1 MDIIVTII
9 PIFAVI
15 MLGWTARRKG
25 FMPDA
30 FLESAN
36 RLVYYLAIPAMIF
49 RAISR
54 VSFHAEFNGVVLL
67 MTMIPIVA
75 LFFIAR
81 LVGGAGRLRRAELG
95 VFIQASFHGNLGYIG
110 LAVAFYYLG
119 SAGLARAG
127 ILAGFIMILQN
138 FLAVLALQLHSNKKP
153 EKGSLLPILRKILAN
168 PVILS
173 ALAGILFSVAEAP
186 TPTVVNRTLD
196 ILSAMA
202 LPLALLI
209 IGASLSLELIQSRI
223 RSVLQSSFLKLAVL
237 PGLGVLLFRVAG
249 LGPGEYLP
257 GLILLASPTA
267 TLVYVMAREMDG
279 DADFAVASVSAST
292 LLSAVTFSLWLIVAG

>member
-1 MDIIVTII
+1 MNIVATII
-9 PIFAVI
+9 PIFGVI
-15 MLGWTARRKG
+15 MLGWAARRKG
-25 FMPDA
+25 FMPDG
-30 FLESAN
+30 FLESGN
-36 RLVYYLAIPAMIF
+36 RLVYYLAIPAMVF

-67 MTMIPIVA
+67 MTMLPILA
-75 LFFIAR
+75 FFFIAR
-81 LVGGAGRLRRAELG
+81 AVGGAGRIRGSELG

-119 SAGLARAG
+119 EAGLARTG

-138 FLAVLALQLHSNKKP
+138 FLAVLALQLYSDKKP
-153 EKGSLLPILRKILAN
+153 EKGNLAAIIRKILAN

-173 ALAGILFSVAEAP
+173 ALAGILFSVGEVK
-186 TPTVVNRTLD
+186 TPIVVNRTLD

-209 IGASLSLELIQSRI
+209 IGASLSLALI
-223 RSVLQSSFLKLAVL
+223 RSQIRTVLQSSLLKLVFL
-237 PGLGVLLFRVAG
+237 PGLGVLLFRAAG
-249 LGPGEYLP
+249 LGPAEYLP

-267 TLVYVMAREMDG
+267 TIVYVMAREMGG
-279 DADFAVASVSAST
+279 DPDFAVAAVSAST
-292 LLSAVTFSLWLIVAG
+292 LLSAVTFTLWLIVAG